1 MRPSL
6 ALQRAHAD
14 FVERP
19 VSDDQKV
26 IKENLELHALNAELK
41 LQLLKMTERYE
52 AANRDR
58 NWRAE
63 ERQVICRELRKR
75 NLVLLPFLP
84 NSRIVDYSEILK
96 DSD

>member
-1 MRPSL
+1 MTNNDTIIQHL
-6 ALQRAHAD
+6 KAENIGLYAL
-14 FVERP
+14 
-19 VSDDQKV
+19 
-26 IKENLELHALNAELK
+26 LAELK
-41 LQLLKMTERYE
+41 LENLQMTARYE
-52 AANRDR
+52 SANRDR

-96 DSD
+96 DSE